1 MLGDI
6 LRKEREKQNLTVKDV
21 ELGTSIRS
29 LYISAIEEGKY
40 EVLPGEVYLK
50 GFIKTYAEFL
60 KLSGTDM
67 LELYRNERTESNQIE
82 IPSNKEIINEP
93 EVKKDEI
100 NAPKGVNFKKIISLG
115 TVVLVVACGAFYF
128 NSNDEETVQKDFK
141 TIKQQSTV
149 SKEVENK
156 SETVESRPVAQEKPV
171 VISAKY
177 TGECWTQI
185 ATDSR
190 TIFEGIVK
198 NGEVLTWQADQEIIV
213 KVGNAGAVELTY
225 NGKNIGK
232 LGSNGEVLTKKFTK
246 DKEENLK

>member
-67 LELYRNERTESNQIE
+67 LELYRNERAELNKIE

-93 EVKKDEI
+93 EIKKDDI
-100 NAPKGVNFKKIISLG
+100 NTPKGVNFRKFISLG
-115 TVVLVVACGAFYF
+115 TVVLVVACGVFYF
-128 NSNDEETVQKDFK
+128 NSNDEETAQKDLK
-141 TIKQQSTV
+141 TVKQQSTV
-149 SKEVENK
+149 PTKVESK
-156 SETVESRPVAQEKPV
+156 SETVESRPIAQEKPV

-198 NGEVLTWQADQEIIV
+198 NGDSLTWQADQEIIV